1 MNAKLLFAATVA
13 VSLASTLAVADPLS
27 REQVNAQY
35 AAAAANGTLQRTDYD
50 FDRADRALHVSKTRE
65 QVAAEYA
72 AAKQANPLLV
82 SQSDRSGLYNPFG
95 AELRQPSTVA
105 RADVKAEVVAAVRD
119 GSLPRTDYEYDTS
132 LVSRRVHEHAARPV
146 FASTRGNAGTGAQ

>member
-13 VSLASTLAVADPLS
+13 VSLVSTYAMADPLT

-50 FDRADRALHVSKTRE
+50 FDRADRTQHATKTRE

-82 SQSDRSGLYNPFG
+82 SESDRNDKYNPFG
-95 AELRQPSTVA
+95 AELRQQSTLA
-105 RADVKAEVVAAVRD
+105 RADVKASVVAAVRD
-119 GSLPRTDYEYDTS
+119 GSLPRTDYEYDTA
-132 LVSRRVHEHAARPV
+132 LVSRRLHEHVASPV
-146 FASTRGNAGTGAQ
+146 FASTRNNAGTGAQ